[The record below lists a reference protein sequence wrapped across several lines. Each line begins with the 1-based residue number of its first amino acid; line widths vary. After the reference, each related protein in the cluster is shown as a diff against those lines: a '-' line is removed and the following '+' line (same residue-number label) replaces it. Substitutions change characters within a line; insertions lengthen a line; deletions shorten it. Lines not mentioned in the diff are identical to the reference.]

1 LIVPHTV
8 PQVPQQDNGYD
19 CGLYLLHYVELFIHE
34 STSPDFSF
42 ASSKGGL
49 HFTDPHFAQEISAKR
64 AVIQNLIFGLRSN
77 LPERASRRMRIQPKP
92 QPRALHV
99 QHPNAQPKPLQNKIS
114 KKWNEDETSILLNRL
129 VEGGRI
135 RKGAKGPAHWDLISK
150 DIHTKCETERSAEE
164 CRRRYDTLLKA
175 YRRIK
180 KTGKP
185 FCDITDAERREVNL
199 ATPLTEEWYKA
210 IDRICLQRSSD
221 NPKSRKRAKLN
232 SSGGNGALSSSPRNL
247 VPPPIPSGCPEPE
260 KPSRNQVVSSGSPD
274 RFCILACLEV
284 YWCVGTVNGALEQ
297 LMGR

>member
-1 LIVPHTV
+1 MH
-8 PQVPQQDNGYD
+8 
-19 CGLYLLHYVELFIHE
+19 
-34 STSPDFSF
+34 
-42 ASSKGGL
+42 
-49 HFTDPHFAQEISAKR
+49 
-64 AVIQNLIFGLRSN
+64 
-77 LPERASRRMRIQPKP
+77 IQPKP
-92 QPRALHV
+92 QPRASRV
-99 QHPNAQPKPLQNKIS
+99 QPPNAQSKPLQSKIS
-114 KKWNEDETSILLNRL
+114 KKWNEEETSILLNRL

-135 RKGAKGPAHWDLISK
+135 RKGAKGPTHWDLISK

-164 CRRRYDTLLKA
+164 CQRRYDTLLKA

-260 KPSRNQVVSSGSPD
+260 KPSRNRVVSSGSPD
-274 RFCILACLEV
+274 RFCILACLKV
-284 YWCVGTVNGALEQ
+284 YWCVRTANGWLTVRMFG
-297 LMGR
+297 